1 MTPRQKQTYDY
12 IKSYIDNHGI
22 SPSYD
27 EIMNHF
33 GLKSKSSVKRYI
45 DALYDRGYIMF
56 RPSCARS
63 IRLIKSKEMEFIM
76 ESGLMNDFMEW
87 KNDIHS
93 ND

>member
-12 IKSYIDNHGI
+12 IKSYIDIHGI

-27 EIMNHF
+27 EIMDHF

-45 DALYDRGYIMF
+45 DALYDSGYIMF

-63 IRLIKSKEMEFIM
+63 IRLIKSREREFIIRM
-76 ESGLMNDFMEW
+76 GLMDKFMEW
-87 KNDIHS
+87 ENDIYN